1 MGLLDGITGSMKSI
15 SGSAIT
21 VDGALRTQLGSIYSQ
36 ISAVLDQ
43 AGTDGI
49 LRKTDMQNL
58 LNMMSGASSGGG
70 AAKQARILMMIV
82 EINAL
87 KVQLQKLEEDLAELK
102 LDATD
107 PVPGD
112 VHKVRRDINLIPSE
126 NAEDMQQAQRL
137 LQQQNDMFQ
146 MLTKMLQQSS
156 DTTKAI
162 ISNMK

>member
-162 ISNMK
+162 IGNMK